1 MNAIE
6 RIRRHPAGNIAV
18 VFTVVLAG
26 CIIAGLVIPD
36 DFRFLHS
43 ANIAILL
50 RTIPLLGILAIGVGL
65 LMITGEFDLS
75 VGSVFGFSALVAAM
89 LFREEWPLWLAVII
103 GLAAGGTI
111 GFVNGLI
118 VTRTAIPSFIATLG
132 SMLVVRGLIRA
143 LNDSRPVSFYPGETF
158 EAVLTGSLGLMKA
171 QFLWFLFIG
180 AVAFYFLHLHRYG
193 NHLYAVGGNRQA
205 ATATGINVNRT
216 KMIAFTTS
224 GLLAGFAGII
234 GATRVNSAVVTQG
247 TGLELEAIAAC
258 VIGALF
264 LMGGRGTLIGIMLG
278 AALIHMV
285 EDILLLSRAPG
296 YYHETFVGAIIII
309 AVLMNQ
315 VVAKRD

>member
-1 MNAIE
+1 M
-6 RIRRHPAGNIAV
+6 

-26 CIIAGLVIPD
+26 CIISGLVIPD

-43 ANIAILL
+43 ANVRHPAAYDFHCSGSS
-50 RTIPLLGILAIGVGL
+50 PFGVGL
-65 LMITGEFDLS
+65 LMITGEFRPFRRLG
-75 VGSVFGFSALVAAM
+75 VRLQRAGGGHALFA
-89 LFREEWPLWLAVII
+89 RSGPCGLAIII

-118 VTRTAIPSFIATLG
+118 VTQTAIPSFIATLG

-216 KMIAFTTS
+216 KMIAFTIS
-224 GLLAGFAGII
+224 GLLAGFAGNHRSGHALIPRWSHRERDLSLKRLQR
-234 GATRVNSAVVTQG
+234 ALSAHCSSW
-247 TGLELEAIAAC
+247 AA
-258 VIGALF
+258 
-264 LMGGRGTLIGIMLG
+264 
-278 AALIHMV
+278 AAL
-285 EDILLLSRAPG
+285 
-296 YYHETFVGAIIII
+296 
-309 AVLMNQ
+309 
-315 VVAKRD
+315 